1 MTNTDARENL
11 QFDPPGPGSW
21 TLDPVHFPRPA
32 TRYWVE
38 THPAAF
44 NAGTADFSRFYGML
58 IDGLKTSYVNGFA
71 YHQTSPAPE
80 AEIPE
85 RFARAEQV
93 MRDRLWR
100 QQLSEWEQKRKP
112 ESIAQHRSIQAVD
125 PDALS
130 DDELIA
136 YLIRCRDHH
145 AAMMTQHMRF
155 TASAIVP
162 TGDFVLHVA
171 EWTGRPPV
179 ELLSLTRGSAP
190 VSSGSSDEQERLVGA
205 LRDDPSAVEL
215 LESDGDPAEVLATLR
230 SMESESGRAVSGY
243 LDLVGYRPL
252 DGFDISEPSAIEL
265 PDSLL
270 RAIRASLTERA
281 GDEGIEERVASVRD
295 SVPDQHRDEFDELLA
310 ESRLTYHL
318 RDERGI
324 YSDIWASGLMRR
336 AALGAG
342 RRLAERGLIHDVAH
356 VIDASLDE
364 MCSLV
369 GKSEGPTGDELAARA
384 LYRATHSAKDA
395 PPVLGPPPPPPPD
408 PSGLPPVVARL
419 MHAVG
424 FAMGSIFGS
433 GEVEHEKDSLRG
445 LGASQGVYE
454 GPARLISGPAEFDR
468 IMQGDVLV
476 TQATSE
482 AFNILL
488 PLLGAIVTDH
498 GGLLSHSAIVAREYG
513 IPGVVGT
520 RDATDR
526 IADGARVRVDGTA
539 GEVRLLG

>member
-1 MTNTDARENL
+1 MTNTDARADL
-11 QFDPPGPGSW
+11 RFDAPGPGSW
-21 TLDPVHFPRPA
+21 TLDPVHFPRPV
-32 TRYWVE
+32 TRYWAE

-58 IDGLKTSYVNGFA
+58 IAGLETSYVNGFA
-71 YHQTSPAPE
+71 YSQMRPAPE
-80 AEIPE
+80 SEIPE
-85 RFARAEQV
+85 HFARAEHV
-93 MRDRLWR
+93 MRDKLWR
-100 QQLSEWEQKRKP
+100 EQLSEWEQKRKP
-112 ESIAQHRSIQAVD
+112 DSIAEHRSIQAVD
-125 PDALS
+125 PDALT

-145 AAMMTQHMRF
+145 AAMMAQHMRF

-190 VSSGSSDEQERLVGA
+190 VSAGSSEEQERLVRA
-205 LRDDPSAVEL
+205 LQDDPSALEL
-215 LESDGDPAEVLATLR
+215 LGSDGDPAEVLAALR
-230 SMESESGRAVSGY
+230 SRDGESGKAVAGY

-265 PDSLL
+265 PDALL
-270 RAIRASLTERA
+270 RAIRASLGERPEDGGMEERA
-281 GDEGIEERVASVRD
+281 ASVRD
-295 SVPDQHRDEFDELLA
+295 SVPDQHRGEFDELLA
-310 ESRLTYHL
+310 ESRLTYRL

-342 RRLAERGLIHDVAH
+342 RRLAERGLVHDVAH
-356 VIDASLDE
+356 VVDASLDE

-369 GKSEGPTGDELAARA
+369 GKSEGPTADELAARA
-384 LYRATHSAKDA
+384 HYRATHSAKDA
-395 PPVLGPPPPPPPD
+395 PPVLGPPPPAPPD

-433 GEVEHEKDSLRG
+433 GEMQHEVDSLRG

-526 IADGARVRVDGTA
+526 ISDGARVRVDGTA